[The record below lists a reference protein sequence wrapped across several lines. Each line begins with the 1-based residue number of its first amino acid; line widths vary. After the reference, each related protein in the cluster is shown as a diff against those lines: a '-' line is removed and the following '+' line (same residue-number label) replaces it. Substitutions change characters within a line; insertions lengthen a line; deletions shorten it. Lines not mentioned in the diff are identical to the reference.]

1 MRLKEG
7 EKMTEERRKEL
18 ASFKHMLILTIPIFI
33 ELLLQLVVGYSDQLM
48 MSNWQN
54 AVNGITNA
62 NVVINMVLNFFV
74 IFASAS
80 IILITQYKGARDV
93 KREKSVYST
102 AFFFNTI
109 LSTIMTFGI
118 VFLSRFYLKALNTPE
133 AALNDAILYSMIA
146 GASVVFQVMATTLS
160 SFLKANNLMKESMI
174 TNIIMNILN
183 IVGNLVLINVFA
195 LIDMPIVGVALSSS
209 ISRIIGF
216 IILLIIYIKKI
227 GVKLSFKEFIHQ
239 TRSLKMLV
247 KVGAPSGGE
256 ALSYQASQ
264 VIIQLVV
271 NQIVVFNNN
280 NVQMGNIKTYA
291 SMLAMVTYLFVSAVS
306 QAMQV
311 VIGEQL
317 GAGLTDDVDK
327 KVKQTRNIS
336 IVSNLIFAT
345 LFFLLSD
352 YLFTL
357 FKVTDPELLKIAK
370 YVMAVEIA
378 LEVGRAFNIVYVR
391 ALQTSG
397 DVLFPT
403 VSAIIFCWSVA
414 VLGSFIL
421 GGPYVLNLGIP
432 GVWMAMALDELIRA
446 VIFVI
451 RWHNGKWKKYN
462 LALQN

>member
-1 MRLKEG
+1 MQ
-7 EKMTEERRKEL
+7 MTISNERRKEL
-18 ASFKHMLILTIPIFI
+18 SSFKHMIIITIPIFI

-62 NVVINMVLNFFV
+62 NVVINMILNFFV
-74 IFASAS
+74 VFASAS
-80 IILITQYKGARDV
+80 IILITQYKGAGDK
-93 KREKSVYST
+93 KRENNTYST
-102 AFFFNTI
+102 AFYFNTI
-109 LSTIMTFGI
+109 MSFIMTLFI
-118 VFLSRFYLKALNTPE
+118 VFFSRFYLKALNTPE
-133 AALNDAILYSMIA
+133 SALNDAILYSMIA

-174 TNIIMNILN
+174 TNIIMNIIN
-183 IVGNLVLINVFA
+183 VVGNIILINVFSK
-195 LIDMPIVGVALSSS
+195 IDMPIVGVALSSS

-216 IILLIIYIKKI
+216 VILLIIYIKKI
-227 GVKLSFKEFIHQ
+227 GVKLSFKNFIKQ
-239 TRSLKMLV
+239 TKSLKMLIR
-247 KVGAPSGGE
+247 VGAPSGGE

-271 NQIVVFNNN
+271 NQIVIFNNN

-291 SMLAMVTYLFVSAVS
+291 SMLAMITYLFVSAIS

-311 VIGEQL
+311 IIGEQL

-336 IVSNLIFAT
+336 VVSSLFIAI

-352 YLFTL
+352 TLFTL

-370 YVMAVEIA
+370 WVMGIEIA
-378 LEVGRAFNIVYVR
+378 LELGRAFNIVYVR
-391 ALQTSG
+391 SLQTSG
-397 DVLFPT
+397 DVIFPT
-403 VSAIIFCWSVA
+403 VTAIIFCWSVA
-414 VLGSFIL
+414 VLGSYFF
-421 GGPYVLNLGIP
+421 GEPQFLNFGIA
-432 GVWMAMALDELIRA
+432 GVWLAMAIDELVRA
-446 VIFVI
+446 LIFVI

>member
-1 MRLKEG
+1 
-7 EKMTEERRKEL
+7 MTEERRKTL
-18 ASFKHMLILTIPIFI
+18 SSFKHMMIITIPIFI
-33 ELLLQLVVGYSDQLM
+33 ELLLHLVVGYSDQLM

-62 NVVINMVLNFFV
+62 NVVINMILNFFV
-74 IFASAS
+74 IFASAA
-80 IILITQYKGARDV
+80 IILITQYKGAKDE
-93 KREKSVYST
+93 KREKAIYST
-102 AFFFNTI
+102 AFYFNTI
-109 LSTIMTFGI
+109 LSFVMTLAV
-118 VFLSRFYLKALNTPE
+118 VFLSQYYLKALNTPD
-133 AALNDAILYSMIA
+133 AALNDAIIYSMIS
-146 GASVVFQVMATTLS
+146 GASIVFQIMATTLS

-174 TNIIMNILN
+174 TNIIMNVLN
-183 IVGNLVLINVFA
+183 ILGNFILINVFA
-195 LIDMPIVGVALSSS
+195 KIDMPIVGVALSSS
-209 ISRIIGF
+209 ISRIAGF
-216 IILLIIYIKKI
+216 VILLIIYIKKI
-227 GVKLSFKEFIHQ
+227 GIKLSFKEFIKE
-239 TRSLKMLV
+239 TKALKMLLR
-247 KVGAPSGGE
+247 VGTPSGGE

-264 VIIQLVV
+264 VVIQLVV
-271 NQIVVFNNN
+271 NQIVVYNDN

-336 IVSNLIFAT
+336 IVSNLAFAT

-378 LEVGRAFNIVYVR
+378 LELGRAFNIVYVR

-397 DVLFPT
+397 DVVFPT
-403 VSAIIFCWSVA
+403 VSAIIFCWCVA
-414 VLGSFIL
+414 VAGSFVL
-421 GGPYVLNLGIP
+421 GGPYALNLGIA
-432 GVWMAMALDELIRA
+432 GVWMAMAIDELVRA

-451 RWHNGKWKKYN
+451 RWRNGKWKKYN